1 MRYLLNK
8 RFYRAVSGIS
18 IVAIFVAGC
27 NLKHREKAQQHLLK
41 ALQEYRQDIVKNP
54 DDRALEEKY
63 YVLARLTLGDIQAKI
78 ELALIYQETGKSD
91 QATEILKQIS
101 TENPEQASGYLKKK
115 LESAYSIEQRIG
127 IYQALSY
134 LNPQDT
140 SYLEQLGRLYL
151 GTNQTEKAIIALGNA
166 INYGSRN
173 SETIKY
179 LVRAYINQNRYDSAE
194 NLLKTLISKKDDIQL
209 REQLADVYKKQ
220 GKKDLYLA
228 EVEKISEKK
237 GKKKLIVFE
246 KPEIQKIPELKKFT
260 LGEKIS
266 VEPYTFLVVDKSLQ
280 KLFVYRFDGQ
290 TFEQL
295 TSIVCTTGKNMD
307 DKKRH
312 GDLATPEGTFLIR
325 TFIPGSNL
333 EPKYGAGAYV
343 LDFPDYF
350 SQRQNKDGS
359 GIWLHGTPIERPPY
373 NSAGCIVV
381 NDNDFRALQ
390 QYIEP
395 GKTYI
400 HILKQEKDMNLADF
414 VPVWK
419 TVVSW
424 KQAWESLDTEKYLS
438 YYADDFKSDGKDKKA
453 WSQYKKKINKDKK
466 YVKLELKDITIV
478 PYGNTQFGYV
488 FLIDAIQKYESNN
501 LKSTTRKNFY
511 LVKSN
516 GTYKIIGELVK

>member
-1 MRYLLNK
+1 LNK
-8 RFYRAVSGIS
+8 KVYRAVSGIS

-27 NLKHREKAQQHLLK
+27 SLNHREKAQQHLLK

-54 DDRALEEKY
+54 NDRSLEEKY
-63 YVLARLTLGDIQAKI
+63 YTLAKLALGDIQAKI
-78 ELALIYQETGKSD
+78 ELVLLYQETSRPD
-91 QATEILKQIS
+91 QAREILKQIAA
-101 TENPEQASGYLKKK
+101 ENPEQASGYLKKK

-127 IYQALSY
+127 IYQALLY

-140 SYLEQLGRLYL
+140 NYLEQLGRLYL
-151 GTNQTEKAIIALGNA
+151 GTNQTEKAIIALENA

-194 NLLKTLISKKDDIQL
+194 NLLKTLIAKKDEVQL

-237 GKKKLIVFE
+237 GKKKLIVLK
-246 KPEIQKIPELKKFT
+246 KPEIQRIPELKKFS
-260 LGEKIS
+260 LGERID
-266 VEPYTFLVVDKSLQ
+266 VEPYTFLVVDKVLQ

-295 TSIVCTTGKNMD
+295 ASVVCTTGKNMD
-307 DKKRH
+307 DKKRP
-312 GDLATPEGTFLIR
+312 GDFATPEGTFLIK

-343 LDFPDYF
+343 LDFPDYL

-373 NSAGCIVV
+373 NSEGCVVV
-381 NDNDFRALQ
+381 NDNDFRTLQ

-414 VPVWK
+414 ASVWK
-419 TVVSW
+419 TLKSW
-424 KQAWESLDTEKYLS
+424 QKSWESLDTEKYLS
-438 YYADDFKSDGKDKKA
+438 YYADDFRSDGKDKKA
-453 WSQYKKKINKDKK
+453 WSQYKKKVNRDKK
-466 YVKLELKDITIV
+466 YVKLELKDIVIV

-488 FLIDAIQKYESNN
+488 FLIDTIQKYESNN
-501 LKSTTRKNFY
+501 LKSTTRKNLY
-511 LVKSN
+511 LARVN
-516 GTYKIIGELVK
+516 ETYKIIGELVK